1 MKDCIALPIA
11 ETSQV
16 GEARRCAAA
25 LATDL
30 EFNETE
36 RGKVA
41 IIVTELAN
49 NLIKHAKNGEIILRG
64 LRNNAEYGIEIIG
77 LDAGPGM
84 ANVGKC
90 LRDGFSTAGT
100 TGTGLGAIARQA
112 TFFDIHSVPGM
123 GTVLVGQIWSGKDRG
138 IALPN
143 ADALEIGVVNLPKHG
158 QEISGDDWAVVNLT
172 NRSLILVADGLG
184 SGILAAEAS
193 QEAVRIFRAKA
204 TLNPKIIMEMAHA
217 ALRSTRGAAVAIAEI
232 NRVEKTVQYV
242 GIGNISGAIV
252 TENKSQSMVSYNGT
266 VGHQIRKI
274 EEFVYPWSDRSLL
287 IMHSD
292 GLGSQWSL
300 ERYPGLISRHAAAI
314 AGTLYRDFKRFSRGD
329 ATRTRDDVTV
339 LVAKMTTDN

>member
-1 MKDCIALPIA
+1 MKDCIALPIT

-16 GEARRCAAA
+16 GEARRCASA
-25 LATDL
+25 LAADL

-49 NLIKHAKNGEIILRG
+49 NLIKHAKNGEIILRS
-64 LRNNAEYGIEIIG
+64 LRNNAKYGIEIIG

-84 ANVGKC
+84 GNVGQC

-100 TGTGLGAIARQA
+100 TGTGLGAIQRQA
-112 TFFDIHSVPGM
+112 NLFDIYSVTGV
-123 GTVLVGQIWSGKDRG
+123 GTVLVAQIWSVKDTE
-138 IALPN
+138 INEPTAE
-143 ADALEIGVVNLPKHG
+143 ALEIGAINLPKLG
-158 QEISGDDWAVVNLT
+158 QEISGDNWAVVNLA

-193 QEAVRIFRAKA
+193 REAVRIFRTKA
-204 TLNPKIIMEMAHA
+204 ALNPKIIMEMAHA

-232 NRVEKTVQYV
+232 NRVEKIVRYV
-242 GIGNISGAIV
+242 GIGNISSAIV
-252 TENKSQSMVSYNGT
+252 TENNSQSMVSYTGT

-274 EEFVYPWSDRSLL
+274 EEFVYPFRDRSLL

-300 ERYPGLISRHAAAI
+300 ERYPGLAWRHPAAI
-314 AGTLYRDFKRFSRGD
+314 AGTLYRDFKRS
-329 ATRTRDDVTV
+329 RDDVTV
-339 LVAKMTTDN
+339 LVAKQLTTDE